1 MQNYRFINN
10 LCGWII
16 FAISSFVY
24 ISTIEPTGSFWD
36 CGEFIASSFKLQV
49 GHPPGA
55 PLFMMMGRVMSLFAG
70 SDLTQVSVMINIL
83 SALMS
88 AGTILF
94 LFWTITIL
102 TKKILAPNQEADGGN
117 IIAIMGAGFVGALAY
132 TFSDS
137 FWFSAVEGEVYAS
150 SSFFTA
156 IVFWAMFKWESVA
169 DEKHANRW
177 IILIA
182 YLMGLSIGI
191 HLLNLLTIPA
201 LAFIYYFKKFKPST
215 SGVIKTAAL
224 GVAILGFIQYGIIS
238 GFVKLASKF
247 ELFFVNGMG
256 APFWLGFITF
266 FLIIIAAIVYGL
278 NYTVKRNMPLWN
290 LSLLCVVFILL
301 GYSSYSMI
309 VIRSAANPPM
319 DENDPENAF
328 NLLGYINRE
337 QYGDRPLF
345 FGQYYNARQ
354 TDLEEGA
361 MQYTKGEDKYIET
374 TRKITPIYDPAFST
388 IFPRMYSAQ
397 ESHITAY
404 KEWAGIKGDEKPTFA
419 QNLKFF
425 WNYQVIHMYWR
436 YFMWNFAG
444 RQNDMQGHG
453 GITKGNWLSGINAI
467 DTMRLG
473 PLDKLSKGMMDNKAR
488 NCFYFLPLILGLI
501 GMIWHYRRDSHDA
514 WTVMLL
520 YFFTGMAIVLYLN
533 QYPYQPRERD
543 YAYAASFYTFA
554 IWIGLGVAAL
564 ADKLRQKKMS
574 MPVAGALTSIVCL
587 AAVPGIMA
595 KEGWDDHNRSHRLTS
610 RDIAWN
616 YLQSTAPNAIIFTN
630 GDNDTFP
637 LWYAQDVENVR
648 TDTRVVN
655 LSLLNT
661 DWYIDQMKRK
671 AYQSDAVP
679 FSLTREKYV
688 QGTRDYVPFYD
699 RQIPGYTDAKEVM
712 EFIKS
717 ENQDAKVRT
726 QGGSSLN
733 YLPTKKLFIKVD
745 KAAVLKNGVVR
756 PEDASKIVDT
766 IFWDIDR
773 TYLMKADLM
782 ILDLI
787 ANNDW
792 TRPIYFAVTVGNDS
806 YLSLEPYFQL
816 EGLAYRFV
824 PIRTNADAS
833 GQTGRVDPKTM
844 YQNMMGKFLWGNMNR
859 EDVYLDQNNLNMTMN
874 FRNNFSR
881 LVDGLLTEGKLD
893 SSVAVL
899 DKMNQE
905 VPDKTVPY
913 NVMMLRPIE
922 QYYTAAKGISKPA
935 IGPDGNLTS
944 NTIELPEARRKHA
957 MDMGRVITLRMAD
970 IYEDDLH
977 YYFSLKGTQYLKFV
991 DKEMNQAMA
1000 IFSELIRMAKAAGQ
1014 DDIVKQL
1021 EPRFKKLEEVY
1032 TK

>member
-1 MQNYRFINN
+1 
-10 LCGWII
+10 
-16 FAISSFVY
+16 
-24 ISTIEPTGSFWD
+24 
-36 CGEFIASSFKLQV
+36 
-49 GHPPGA
+49 
-55 PLFMMMGRVMSLFAG
+55 
-70 SDLTQVSVMINIL
+70 
-83 SALMS
+83 
-88 AGTILF
+88 
-94 LFWTITIL
+94 
-102 TKKILAPNQEADGGN
+102 
-117 IIAIMGAGFVGALAY
+117 
-132 TFSDS
+132 
-137 FWFSAVEGEVYAS
+137 
-150 SSFFTA
+150 
-156 IVFWAMFKWESVA
+156 
-169 DEKHANRW
+169 
-177 IILIA
+177 
-182 YLMGLSIGI
+182 
-191 HLLNLLTIPA
+191 
-201 LAFIYYFKKFKPST
+201 
-215 SGVIKTAAL
+215 
-224 GVAILGFIQYGIIS
+224 
-238 GFVKLASKF
+238 
-247 ELFFVNGMG
+247 
-256 APFWLGFITF
+256 
-266 FLIIIAAIVYGL
+266 
-278 NYTVKRNMPLWN
+278 
-290 LSLLCVVFILL
+290 
-301 GYSSYSMI
+301 
-309 VIRSAANPPM
+309 
-319 DENDPENAF
+319 
-328 NLLGYINRE
+328 
-337 QYGDRPLF
+337 
-345 FGQYYNARQ
+345 
-354 TDLEEGA
+354 
-361 MQYTKGEDKYIET
+361 
-374 TRKITPIYDPAFST
+374 
-388 IFPRMYSAQ
+388 MYSAQ

-473 PLDKLSKGMMDNKAR
+473 PQDKLSKGMMDNKAR